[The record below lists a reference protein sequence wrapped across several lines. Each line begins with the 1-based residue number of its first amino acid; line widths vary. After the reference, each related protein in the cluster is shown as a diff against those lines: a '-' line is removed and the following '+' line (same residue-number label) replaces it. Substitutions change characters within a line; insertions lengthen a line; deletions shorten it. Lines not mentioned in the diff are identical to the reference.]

1 MKILIAH
8 NSYLQAGG
16 EDTAVNAEIDLL
28 RANGN
33 EVLVYR
39 RENTEIE
46 DRSLL
51 STVLATLWSRQS
63 VHELDSLCRKF
74 EPDIIHS
81 HNIFP
86 LISPSIYW
94 FAGSRKIPIVQTL
107 HNFRLLCPQ
116 AMFLRNGKVC
126 EDCLGKAPWR
136 AVTRRCY
143 HGSAMQSA
151 LVSQMLTTHRSIGTF
166 QKRISAYIAMNHF
179 CREKFIAGG
188 LPADKIQIKPNFVV
202 QSRAPDWTARAGGLF
217 VGRLSEEKGISLLID
232 ALRKEN
238 GGASP
243 LRPAHAS
250 SIQVVG
256 SGPLEPA
263 VRNALHEAYLEAKKP
278 GEILTLL
285 HSCAFLIAPSTCYE
299 TFGLAAAEAF
309 SCGVP
314 VIASDH
320 GGLAEL
326 VSDGVNGLL
335 FRPGDAADLAEKIQW
350 AQANPARMLEMG
362 KAAYQT
368 YLSKYTPERNYRVL
382 MGIYQGVLSGK
393 KEVAYEN

>member
-28 RANGN
+28 REHGN
-33 EVLVYR
+33 EVLVYHR
-39 RENTEIE
+39 DNQEIE
-46 DRSLL
+46 ERSRF
-51 STVLATLWSRQS
+51 STAIATLWSRQS
-63 VHELDSLCRKF
+63 AHELAILCRQF
-74 EPDIIHS
+74 RPDIIHS
-81 HNIFP
+81 HNTFP

-94 FAGSRKIPIVQTL
+94 FASGRRIPIVQTL

-143 HGSAMQSA
+143 HASIMQSA
-151 LVSQMLTTHRSIGTF
+151 LITQMLSTHRAVGTY
-166 QKRISAYIAMNHF
+166 QNRISAYIAMNHF

-188 LPADKIQIKPNFVV
+188 LPADKIQVKPNFVV
-202 QSRAPDWTARAGGLF
+202 HSHAPNWAARSGGLF
-217 VGRLSEEKGISLLID
+217 VGRLSEEKGILLLID
-232 ALRKEN
+232 ALRK
-238 GGASP
+238 GATMP
-243 LRPAHAS
+243 EKIGQS
-250 SIQVVG
+250 SAIRVLG
-256 SGPLEPA
+256 AGPLAQE
-263 VRNALHEAYLEAKKP
+263 VRHVFNQDYLETKNPA
-278 GEILTLL
+278 EIFSLL
-285 HSCAFLIAPSTCYE
+285 HSSAFLIAPSTCYE

-314 VIASDH
+314 VIASGH

-335 FRPGDAADLAEKIQW
+335 FKPGDAHDLAQKIHW
-350 AQANPARMLEMG
+350 AQANPVRMLEMG
-362 KAAYQT
+362 QAAYQT
-368 YLSKYTPERNYRVL
+368 YLSRYTPERNYQIL
-382 MGIYQGVLSGK
+382 MRIYQSVLADKGG
-393 KEVAYEN
+393 AYEN